1 MRTIRSG
8 LMSHLAC
15 LALAASGLGIIYL
28 GSPLPV
34 DGVSVAPTAL
44 TLAVPSQATIG
55 QDVTVVARLTSGG
68 LPVTSRRVSF
78 LLDGTLLG
86 GSGVNSDGVAD
97 FRILGKFLSTAGH
110 PSVTVVFRGS
120 SSLGPSQATGLLN
133 LAPALITIRTV
144 PAIDG
149 IQIRLG
155 QQEGLTSDGM
165 VTFAVPTIGAYDLAP
180 DVHAASD
187 AATRADFVKWSDN
200 VFTANRTLAVEG
212 DTVLELGLRIA
223 HRGSFRFVSQDG
235 DPVDPSRIG
244 RVTLT
249 STGGREQTFTNFDE
263 VWLESATVVRRLDGL
278 GVAGRNWRVVD
289 VQIAGTNVVNRGQ
302 QHLVPAPDAVWQIV
316 VLLYDLQVA
325 PVDALF
331 GSDVHGTID
340 LTYPDGTVQTE
351 SIDAAHPRL
360 AFASLPRGNYT
371 VRLHTLGLGAPTAVA
386 LSRDQTASIRVLTYL
401 DLGLLGLVML
411 GIVAV
416 LLSVGRRQQIFAY
429 AWRIWAPVGGKL
441 SSWVPLSVSS
451 RAGELRRGV
460 GRGLAS
466 ARDEISR
473 VAGRP
478 YARTVEWLETQ
489 VGRRLHSALYFVGI
503 AAARPAPPTPR
514 PHKVSEAPS
523 RPAPP
528 TPRRHKMGEAP
539 SLPQARRVDTVEEPR
554 TARNDTVK
562 KPRTARKDTVKKPR
576 TARGALAAQIAASLG
591 APSVADGEGELWLSR
606 VASRSDGKQ
615 PGAPQPRVCRRCGNR
630 MPDGKGVCQRCPP
643 PVNGRR

>member
-34 DGVSVAPTAL
+34 DGVSLAPTAL

-68 LPVTSRRVSF
+68 LPVTSRLVSF
-78 LLDGTLLG
+78 LLDGRLLG

-110 PSVTVVFRGS
+110 PSVTVAFRGS

-133 LAPALITIRTV
+133 LAPALVTIRTV
-144 PAIDG
+144 PATDG

-155 QQEGLTSDGM
+155 QQEGLTSDGV

-249 STGGREQTFTNFDE
+249 STGGMEQTFTNFDE

-278 GVAGRNWRVVD
+278 GVAERNWRIVD

-325 PVDALF
+325 PIDALF

-351 SIDAAHPRL
+351 SIDAANPTL

-401 DLGLLGLVML
+401 DLGLLGFVML
-411 GIVAV
+411 GVVAV

-429 AWRIWAPVGGKL
+429 AWRIASPTGGWP
-441 SSWVPLSVSS
+441 SWVPLSVSS
-451 RAGELRRGV
+451 RAGELRTSV

-489 VGRRLHSALYFVGI
+489 VGRRLHSALYWVGI
-503 AAARPAPPTPR
+503 AGARPAPVTPR
-514 PHKVSEAPS
+514 PHNVRKGLEL
-523 RPAPP
+523 
-528 TPRRHKMGEAP
+528 T
-539 SLPQARRVDTVEEPR
+539 QAHRE
-554 TARNDTVK
+554 DTVK
-562 KPRTARKDTVKKPR
+562 KPRTS
-576 TARGALAAQIAASLG
+576 RGALAAQIAASLG
-591 APSVADGEGELWLSR
+591 PPSVAAGQTELPHSR
-606 VASRSDGKQ
+606 GTSRSDGKQ
-615 PGAPQPRVCRRCGNR
+615 PGSQEPRVCRRCGNPL
-630 MPDGKGVCQRCPP
+630 PDGKGVCQRCSP
-643 PVNGRR
+643 GADWRR